1 MPVDGAGF
9 RQQVGDLECDGVA
22 FAPAQ
27 GGAGDDAIDGGC
39 RAGLAGD
46 VDVGATQSQVEGV
59 TGKRGGAGVALTGQQ
74 LGGCQTQPQ
83 TSGSERQ
90 ALHETA
96 SWQGKRGCGFHD
108 GSPDCLSGTANS
120 NSQGRWP

>member
-39 RAGLAGD
+39 RAGKT
-46 VDVGATQSQVEGV
+46 VGASISRNLYPKIYGV
-59 TGKRGGAGVALTGQQ
+59 GSIWTYLE
-74 LGGCQTQPQ
+74 LE
-83 TSGSERQ
+83 TSV
-90 ALHETA
+90 
-96 SWQGKRGCGFHD
+96 
-108 GSPDCLSGTANS
+108 
-120 NSQGRWP
+120 